1 MNKCLINY
9 LLTKFL
15 TMKLQAKFLCALT
28 LFLTA
33 SFGML
38 HAQDNNVNTEFGVK
52 GGFNMSNLYGSGDD
66 VDDNNILYGFN
77 AGVYATL
84 PISDFVAIQPEL
96 LFTTKGAELEYSNA
110 FASGNT
116 KFKLNYI
123 ELPLLV
129 RVNVTKNFNIHA
141 GGYASYLVSSKVTG
155 DGTIEFDE
163 EIDADDLAR
172 FDAGISAGI
181 GVDFSPIS
189 VGLRYNYGLTTVG
202 KERTFAGTT
211 YTVPDAKNSNL
222 TLYLSY
228 KLN

>member
-1 MNKCLINY
+1 
-9 LLTKFL
+9 
-15 TMKLQAKFLCALT
+15 MKLQANFLCALT
-28 LFLTA
+28 LFLSA

-52 GGFNMSNLYGSGDD
+52 GGFNMSNLYGSGDN
-66 VDDNNILYGFN
+66 VDDNNVLYGFN

-96 LFTTKGAELEYSNA
+96 LFTTKGAKLEYNNA
-110 FASGNT
+110 FANGDA
-116 KFKLNYI
+116 KFRLNYI

-141 GGYASYLVSSKVTG
+141 GGYASYLVSSKVSG
-155 DGTIEFDE
+155 NGTVDFDQD
-163 EIDADDLAR
+163 IDTDDLNK
-172 FDAGISAGI
+172 FDAGLSAGV
-181 GVDFSPIS
+181 GVDFNPIS

-202 KERTFAGTT
+202 KERTVAGTT
-211 YTVPDAKNSNL
+211 YTFPDAKNSNL

>member
-1 MNKCLINY
+1 
-9 LLTKFL
+9 
-15 TMKLQAKFLCALT
+15 MKMQSNFLCALT

-66 VDDNNILYGFN
+66 VDDNNVLYGFN

-84 PISDFVAIQPEL
+84 PISDFIAIQPEV
-96 LFTTKGAELEYSNA
+96 LFTTKGAEFEYNNA

-123 ELPLLV
+123 EVPLLV

-155 DGTIEFDE
+155 DGSFDFE
-163 EIDADDLAR
+163 QEVDRDDLNK
-172 FDAGISAGI
+172 FDAGIAAGV
-181 GVDFSPIS
+181 GVDFDPIS
-189 VGLRYNYGLTTVG
+189 IGVRYNYGLTTVG
-202 KERTFAGTT
+202 KERTVGGTT
-211 YTVPDAKNSNL
+211 ITVPDAKNSNL

>member
-1 MNKCLINY
+1 MKMQTN
-9 LLTKFL
+9 FL
-15 TMKLQAKFLCALT
+15 SALV
-28 LFLTA
+28 LFMTA

-38 HAQDNNVNTEFGVK
+38 HAQDDNVTTEFGVK
-52 GGFNMSNLYGSGDD
+52 GGFNMSNLYQSEA
-66 VDDNNILYGFN
+66 DDNNVLYGFN

-84 PISDFVAIQPEL
+84 PISDFIAIQPEI
-96 LFTTKGAELEYSNA
+96 LFTTKGAELDYNNA
-110 FASGNT
+110 FLQGNA

-123 ELPLLV
+123 EVPLLV
-129 RVNVTKNFNIHA
+129 RVNITKNFNVHA

-155 DGTIEFDE
+155 DGDINFD
-163 EIDADDLAR
+163 DAVDTDDLNK
-172 FDAGISAGI
+172 FDAGLSAGI

-202 KERTFAGTT
+202 KERTVAGTT
-211 YTVPDAKNSNL
+211 YTFPDAKNSNL

>member
-1 MNKCLINY
+1 
-9 LLTKFL
+9 
-15 TMKLQAKFLCALT
+15 MKLQANFLCALT
-28 LFLTA
+28 LFLSA

-52 GGFNMSNLYGSGDD
+52 GGFNMSNLYDSGDN
-66 VDDNNILYGFN
+66 VDDNNVLYGFN

-84 PISDFVAIQPEL
+84 PISDFVAIEPEL
-96 LFTTKGAELEYSNA
+96 LFTTKGAKLEYNNA
-110 FASGNT
+110 LASGDA

-141 GGYASYLVSSKVTG
+141 GGYASYLVSSKVNG
-155 DGTIEFDE
+155 NGSFNFDE
-163 EIDADDLAR
+163 DIDTDDLNK
-172 FDAGISAGI
+172 FDAGLSAGV
-181 GVDFSPIS
+181 GVDFNPIS
-189 VGLRYNYGLTTVG
+189 IGLRYNYGLTTVG
-202 KERTFAGTT
+202 KERTVAGTT
-211 YTVPDAKNSNL
+211 YTFPDAKNSNL

>member
-1 MNKCLINY
+1 
-9 LLTKFL
+9 
-15 TMKLQAKFLCALT
+15 MKLQANFLCALT
-28 LFLTA
+28 LFLSA

-52 GGFNMSNLYGSGDD
+52 GGFNMSNLYDSGDN
-66 VDDNNILYGFN
+66 VDDNNVLYGFN

-96 LFTTKGAELEYSNA
+96 LFTTKGAKLEYNNA
-110 FASGNT
+110 FASGDA
-116 KFKLNYI
+116 KFRLNYI

-141 GGYASYLVSSKVTG
+141 GGYASYLVSSKVSG
-155 DGTIEFDE
+155 NGTVDFDQD
-163 EIDADDLAR
+163 IDTDDLNK
-172 FDAGISAGI
+172 FDAGLSAGV
-181 GVDFSPIS
+181 GVDFNPIS

-202 KERTFAGTT
+202 KERTVAGTT
-211 YTVPDAKNSNL
+211 YTFPDAKNSNL

>member
-1 MNKCLINY
+1 
-9 LLTKFL
+9 
-15 TMKLQAKFLCALT
+15 MKLQANFLCAFT
-28 LFLTA
+28 LFLSA

-38 HAQDNNVNTEFGVK
+38 HAQDTNVTTEFGVK
-52 GGFNMSNLYGSGDD
+52 GGFNMSNLVDSGDD
-66 VDDNNILYGFN
+66 PDDNNILYGFN

-96 LFTTKGAELEYSNA
+96 LFTTKGSELKYDNA
-110 FASGNT
+110 FATGNA
-116 KFKLNYI
+116 KFRLNYI

-155 DGTIEFDE
+155 SGDFDFNE
-163 EIDADDLAR
+163 DIDTDDLAK
-172 FDAGISAGI
+172 FDAGLSAGI
-181 GVDFSPIS
+181 GVDFNPIS
-189 VGLRYNYGLTTVG
+189 VGVRYNYGLTTVG
-202 KERTFAGTT
+202 KERTVAGTT
-211 YTVPDAKNSNL
+211 YTFPDAKNSNL

>member
-1 MNKCLINY
+1 
-9 LLTKFL
+9 
-15 TMKLQAKFLCALT
+15 MKMQSNFLCALT
-28 LFLTA
+28 LFMTA

-52 GGFNMSNLYGSGDD
+52 GGFNMSNLYQSEA
-66 VDDNNILYGFN
+66 DDNNVIYGFN

-84 PISDFVAIQPEL
+84 PVSDFIAIQPEI
-96 LFTTKGAELEYSNA
+96 LFTTKGAELDYNNA
-110 FASGNT
+110 FVDGNA

-123 ELPLLV
+123 EVPLLV
-129 RVNVTKNFNIHA
+129 RVNITKNFNVHA

-155 DGTIEFDE
+155 DGDINFD
-163 EIDADDLAR
+163 DTVDTDDLNK
-172 FDAGISAGI
+172 FDAGLAAGI

-202 KERTFAGTT
+202 KERTVAGTT
-211 YTVPDAKNSNL
+211 YTFPDAKNSNL